1 MEGVHTK
8 ERQLEHELAGRIEK
22 RVPGTEVLAVE
33 LLGPERFCVYIDHPE
48 GVDREL
54 DDYRQEYAIDV
65 SSPGIERP
73 LRKPAHFERFVGRR
87 VALRTA
93 REIAGRKRFKGQLI
107 GADEQAV
114 HLATE
119 PQPVDIP
126 DGRSGRAEPIER
138 GTNSPAGSRSASRG
152 SNVESSSSL
161 MVCLRH

>member
-33 LLGPERFCVYIDHPE
+33 LLGPERFCVYIDHPQ
-48 GVDREL
+48 GVDHALCERVTREL
-54 DDYRQEYAIDV
+54 DDYRRKYAIDV

-93 REIAGRKRFKGQLI
+93 AEIAGRKRFKGELI
-107 GADEQAV
+107 GADERAV
-114 HLATE
+114 HVATE

-126 DGRSGRAEPIER
+126 YDEIVR
-138 GTNSPAGSRSASRG
+138 GNLIDEGSK
-152 SNVESSSSL
+152 
-161 MVCLRH
+161 

>member
-33 LLGPERFCVYIDHPE
+33 LLGPERFCVYIDHPQ
-48 GVDREL
+48 GVDHALCERVTREL
-54 DDYRQEYAIDV
+54 DDYRRKYAIDV

-73 LRKPAHFERFVGRR
+73 LRKPAHFERFVGHR

-93 REIAGRKRFKGQLI
+93 REIAGRKRFKGQVI

-126 DGRSGRAEPIER
+126 YDEIVR
-138 GTNSPAGSRSASRG
+138 GNLIDEGSK
-152 SNVESSSSL
+152 
-161 MVCLRH
+161 